1 MRNLKTLSILFIGLF
16 FVASAAYGQ
25 GGQQQMQALDPDS
38 VSQQELQSM
47 VQITDSI
54 QVISQK
60 VQDDIRNLVQDE
72 GMEFERFQKI
82 MMSKQ
87 NPQMAQNVE
96 ATPEEEKLLQEL
108 QPKIMSMS
116 QEVQMKSMQ
125 IVQNSDLSMQRFQ
138 QIFRTL
144 QANPEL
150 AKRFQALKNQQQ
162 Q

>member
-1 MRNLKTLSILFIGLF
+1 
-16 FVASAAYGQ
+16 
-25 GGQQQMQALDPDS
+25 
-38 VSQQELQSM
+38 M